1 MEYEAA
7 GADAAP
13 CFDIRIL
20 FPEDGTIRIE
30 SAQMFADPDGALCR
44 RLVEHAFQALEIE
57 GVLIAPAPVPAIE
70 LQFDATQ
77 RGHRQVLDHVAAL
90 LMADDEPDPTLSRG
104 GVACLGPAHPPC
116 ADNPEVPPA
125 CAARDRHGVVRYHR
139 YARRITGWR
148 VVRERMGVIK
158 LENPVLYRKAPLC
171 DAIERELMSVLGID
185 RYETSARNGSAK
197 IEYDPRQLG
206 PAQIIEILDG
216 VLANAKHPEQLDK
229 LELDLAICTA
239 SVPLAAVA
247 QFAMPALLPVSA
259 ALFAYTTIPSFRGA
273 YRVLSEERRLGVD
286 VLDSVVVLGCL
297 ATLHVFPGAI
307 LSWCLSFGRFLVRR
321 TEDSSKKLLLGAFG
335 KQPRFV
341 WLMQDGVE
349 IQVPL
354 DRLEKGD
361 VVVTHTGEMVPVDGI
376 IVEGMAMIDQHALT
390 GESTPAEKGVGD
402 RVFASTI
409 LVAGEIQVVVE
420 KSGSDTATAKIAQI
434 LNDTAGY
441 KLASQHR
448 GEKLADKAVI
458 PTLAVGAV
466 AGATIGPHGAV
477 AALNSDLGTGI
488 RMAAPLGMLSTL
500 SLCAQKGILVK
511 DGRALDLL
519 CEVDTVLFD
528 KTGTLTRER
537 PEVGRMI
544 GANGLNPL
552 QILRFAAAAE
562 RRFHHPIALAI
573 LQKAAEQGLRLP
585 LTDATQYKVGYGIT
599 VGIDGHQ
606 VRVGSQ
612 RFMDL
617 EGVPLTP
624 EIEDA
629 LDEAHRE
636 GHTMV
641 MIAVDDELGGAL
653 ELRASIRPEV
663 RGIVQGL
670 RERGIEH
677 IAIISGDHEAPTRK
691 LAEELGMDRYF
702 AQVLPADKADYVE
715 KLQREGRKV
724 CFVGDGINDAIA
736 LKKANVSI
744 SLRGATSIA
753 TDTAH
758 VVFMEQGLGKLCE
771 LRDIARD
778 LERNVRNSWI
788 MILIPNITCVAGVF
802 TMGFGIGASVVTN
815 NVAAL
820 GALANGLLPMRKV
833 TQLEAERRNLFEMQ
847 LRQSGFLL
855 VDGAQPAPAE
865 SLGSAGP
872 APARTLLA
880 LRHVGLQH
888 PFQEAAAA
896 AD

>member
-1 MEYEAA
+1 MDDDGA
-7 GADAAP
+7 GTDTIDCCAVK
-13 CFDIRIL
+13 IL
-20 FPEDGTIRIE
+20 LPEDGVIRVE
-30 SAQMFADPDGALCR
+30 SGFLFGDPDGPLCR
-44 RLVEHAFQALEIE
+44 RFVERAFQAPEIE
-57 GVLIAPAPVPAIE
+57 GVVITPASVPAIE

-77 RGHRQVLDHVAAL
+77 RGQRQVLEHLAAL
-90 LMADDEPDPTLSRG
+90 LTTDDEPALELLNTNDF
-104 GVACLGPAHPPC
+104 
-116 ADNPEVPPA
+116 EVPPA
-125 CAARDRHGVVRYHR
+125 VAARDYGGVVRYRR

-148 VVRERMGVIK
+148 VVGERMGMIK
-158 LENPVLYRKAPLC
+158 LENPVLYRKAALC

-185 RYETSARNGSAK
+185 RYETSARNGWAK

-206 PAQIIEILDG
+206 PAQIIGILDE
-216 VLANAKHPEQLDK
+216 VLANAEHPEELDK
-229 LELDLAICTA
+229 PELDLAICTA
-239 SVPLAAVA
+239 SIPLAAVA

-259 ALFAYTTIPSFRGA
+259 ALFAYTSVPSFRRA
-273 YRVLSEERRLGVD
+273 YRVMSEERRLGVD

-297 ATLHVFPGAI
+297 ASLHVFPGAI
-307 LSWCLSFGRFLVRR
+307 LAWCLSFGRFLVRR

-341 WLMQDGVE
+341 WLLKDGVE

-361 VVVTHTGEMVPVDGI
+361 IVVTHTGEMVPVDGI
-376 IVEGMAMIDQHALT
+376 VVEGMAMIDQHALT

-402 RVFASTI
+402 RVFASTVM
-409 LVAGEIQVVVE
+409 VAGEIQIVVE

-448 GEKLADKAVI
+448 GEQLADKAVI

-466 AGATIGPHGAV
+466 AGATIGAHGAV

-500 SLCAQKGILVK
+500 ALCAQKGILVK

-544 GANGLNPL
+544 AANGLDPL
-552 QILRFAAAAE
+552 EILCFAAAAE
-562 RRFHHPIALAI
+562 QRFHHPIALAI
-573 LQKAAEQGLRLP
+573 LQKATEEGLRLP
-585 LTDATQYKVGYGIT
+585 PTDATQYKVGYGIA
-599 VGIDGHQ
+599 VGINGHR
-606 VRVGSQ
+606 VRVGSR
-612 RFMDL
+612 RFMEL
-617 EGVPLTP
+617 EGIRLTR
-624 EIEDA
+624 EVEEA
-629 LDEAHRE
+629 LDEVHRE

-641 MIAVDDELGGAL
+641 MVAVDDELGGAL

-663 RGIVQGL
+663 GGIIHGL

-715 KLQREGRKV
+715 QLQREGRKV

-788 MILIPNITCVAGVF
+788 MILVPNITCVAGVF
-802 TMGFGIGASVVTN
+802 TLGFGIGASVVTN

-833 TQLEAERRNLFEMQ
+833 SRLEAERRHQFEMQ
-847 LRQSGFLL
+847 LRRSGFLL
-855 VDGAQPAPAE
+855 VDGAQPAPRDLARSADPVPAE
-865 SLGSAGP
+865 
-872 APARTLLA
+872 TNVA
-880 LRHVGLQH
+880 LRRVGPL
-888 PFQEAAAA
+888 PLDREWAAA